1 MVAMAECLVDAAG
14 VVSSP
19 QGQRL
24 ARLVYETGTPSPLLP
39 QPTDAIVSLFSVEQ
53 FLKFVPLAI
62 LSQFQDIRGVGFL
75 GAANF
80 ERLGTRVILK
90 LTVCISNG

>member
-1 MVAMAECLVDAAG
+1 MAMAECLVDAAG

-39 QPTDAIVSLFSVEQ
+39 QS
-53 FLKFVPLAI
+53 
-62 LSQFQDIRGVGFL
+62 QDIK
-75 GAANF
+75 
-80 ERLGTRVILK
+80 RLGTRVISK
-90 LTVCISNG
+90 LTVCNCNG